1 MSPSLL
7 RNSLFSFSVKTN
19 WTRLEDLWGAI
30 GSKHVYSYR
39 TKNVNRATDTLGSI
53 DMQGPSLHQWTF
65 LPYDLKFESNVAFRG
80 LEDFT
85 HTSSTSQ
92 LTHSLYRR
100 GMLYHALFD
109 SQPSGALKVTLASS
123 FAVLGVPP
131 SSFLHSLNGR
141 RAGVNNSSCQSWSQI
156 SSTVFGRLLGNI
168 YSNLRWEQQPTDI
181 IPAPGR

>member
-30 GSKHVYSYR
+30 GSKHVYSSR

-65 LPYDLKFESNVAFRG
+65 LPYDLKFGSNVAFRG

-100 GMLYHALFD
+100 GMPVPRSVWHPAQRCPEGDLGIQLC
-109 SQPSGALKVTLASS
+109 SSG
-123 FAVLGVPP
+123 GP
-131 SSFLHSLNGR
+131 
-141 RAGVNNSSCQSWSQI
+141 
-156 SSTVFGRLLGNI
+156 STVSMVGGQVWPILAVRA
-168 YSNLRWEQQPTDI
+168 NLEVKSVQLFLEDCWATFIQTWDGSSSPQI
-181 IPAPGR
+181 